1 MKQKLK
7 MPNTFV
13 ILFGLLFIVWILS
26 FIIPSGEFARKG
38 SNDEVVAN
46 SFKYIDHVYL
56 NILDFFM
63 AIPKGMIET
72 ADLIFL
78 VLIMGGAVAVIEKQG
93 TFNAT
98 VSKLI
103 YKSGGNKYI
112 LIVVIGIVFGLI
124 HAFGVSAN
132 AVIAFIP
139 LGIILAKKLKL
150 DAIAGIA
157 IVYLGYYVG
166 AVAPIFDPIALGVAQ
181 TIAKLPIFS
190 GTMMRIYMFIAFMI
204 VTLIYTCMYIRK
216 ISKDPS
222 KSIMG
227 EKKFSDEIIQDNPD
241 RDVPFTWRQQL
252 IILCFFLTIGIF
264 VYGSLQREWGVEE
277 LAALF
282 IIDGIVTAIIAKV
295 KPNDFVATFMDGAR
309 NILFGA
315 LVIGVARGVTVL
327 MEDGKF
333 IDTIVNGVFVPLSH
347 LSPMTGAVA
356 MFIFNL
362 LFNLLIP
369 SGSGQ
374 AAVVMP
380 LMTPLAD
387 ILHVTRQTAVIA
399 FKMGDGITNMITP
412 VSGTL
417 MAVLA
422 IGGVPFGKW
431 FKFAF
436 PLVIYW
442 SIVAIIFVII
452 AVLTNYGPT

>member
-1 MKQKLK
+1 

-13 ILFGLLFIVWILS
+13 ILFGLLLIVWLLS
-26 FIIPSGEFARKG
+26 FLIPSGEFARKG
-38 SNDEVVAN
+38 AKKEVVAN
-46 SFKYIDHVYL
+46 SFEYINQVRL
-56 NILDFFM
+56 NILDLFM
-63 AIPKGMIET
+63 AIPKGMVVT

-93 TFNAT
+93 TFNAA
-98 VSKLI
+98 VSKLVD
-103 YKSGGNKYI
+103 KTGGNKYVLIITISI
-112 LIVVIGIVFGLI
+112 LFGII
-124 HAFGVSAN
+124 HGFGVSAN

-139 LGIILAKKLKL
+139 LGIILAQKLKL
-150 DAIAGIA
+150 DAIAGVA

-190 GTMMRIYMFIAFMI
+190 GVMMRVYIFITIMI
-204 VTLIYTCMYIRK
+204 VTLIYLCRYVNK
-216 ISKDPS
+216 ISKNPDDS
-222 KSIMG
+222 FMG
-227 EKKFSDEIIQDNPD
+227 EEKFSSEIMANDAEKEI
-241 RDVPFTWRQQL
+241 PFNLKHQL
-252 IILCFFLTIGIF
+252 IVLCFFLTIGLF
-264 VYGSLQREWGVEE
+264 VYGSLQRGWGIQQ
-277 LAALF
+277 LSALF
-282 IIDGIVTAIIAKV
+282 LIDGILTAIIGRIKT
-295 KPNDFVATFMDGAR
+295 NEFVSTFMEGAK

-315 LVIGVARGVTVL
+315 LVIGFARGVTVI

-333 IDTIVNGVFVPLSH
+333 IDTIVHAVFVPLSH
-347 LSPMTGAVA
+347 LSPILGAVA
-356 MFIFNL
+356 MFLFNLIFNL
-362 LFNLLIP
+362 ILP

-380 LMTPLAD
+380 LMTPLSD
-387 ILHVTRQTAVIA
+387 VIDVTRQTAVIA

-422 IGGVPFGKW
+422 VGGVPFGKW

-442 SIVAIIFVII
+442 SIIAIIFVVI
-452 AVLTNYGPT
+452 AVMTNYGPF

>member
-1 MKQKLK
+1 

-13 ILFGLLFIVWILS
+13 ILFGLLLIVRLLS
-26 FIIPSGEFARKG
+26 FLIPSGEFARKG
-38 SNDEVVAN
+38 AKKEVVAN
-46 SFKYIDHVYL
+46 SFEYINQVRL
-56 NILDFFM
+56 NILDLFM
-63 AIPKGMIET
+63 AIPKGMVVT

-93 TFNAT
+93 TFNAA
-98 VSKLI
+98 VSKMVD
-103 YKSGGNKYI
+103 KTGGNKYVLIITISI
-112 LIVVIGIVFGLI
+112 LFGII
-124 HAFGVSAN
+124 HGFGVSAN

-139 LGIILAKKLKL
+139 LGIILAQKLKL
-150 DAIAGIA
+150 DAIAGVA

-190 GTMMRIYMFIAFMI
+190 GVMMRVYIFITIMI
-204 VTLIYTCMYIRK
+204 VTLIYLCRYVNK
-216 ISKDPS
+216 ISKNPDDS
-222 KSIMG
+222 FMG
-227 EKKFSDEIIQDNPD
+227 EEKFSSEIMANDAEKEI
-241 RDVPFTWRQQL
+241 PFNLKHQL
-252 IILCFFLTIGIF
+252 IVLCFFLTIGLF
-264 VYGSLQREWGVEE
+264 VYGSLQRGWGIQQ
-277 LAALF
+277 LSALF
-282 IIDGIVTAIIAKV
+282 LIDGILTAIIGRI
-295 KPNDFVATFMDGAR
+295 KPNEFVSTFMEGAK

-315 LVIGVARGVTVL
+315 LVIGFARGVTVI

-333 IDTIVNGVFVPLSH
+333 IDTIVHAVFVPLSH
-347 LSPMTGAVA
+347 LSPILGAVA
-356 MFIFNL
+356 MFLFNLIFNL
-362 LFNLLIP
+362 ILP

-380 LMTPLAD
+380 LMTPLSD
-387 ILHVTRQTAVIA
+387 VIDVTRQTAVIA

-422 IGGVPFGKW
+422 VGGVPFGKW

-442 SIVAIIFVII
+442 SIIAIIFVVI
-452 AVLTNYGPT
+452 AVMTNYGPF

>member
-1 MKQKLK
+1 

-13 ILFGLLFIVWILS
+13 ILFGLLLIVWLLS
-26 FIIPSGEFARKG
+26 FLIPSGEFARKG
-38 SNDEVVAN
+38 AKKEVVAN
-46 SFKYIDHVYL
+46 SFEYINQVRL
-56 NILDFFM
+56 NILDLFM
-63 AIPKGMIET
+63 AIPKGMVVT

-93 TFNAT
+93 TFNAA
-98 VSKLI
+98 VSKMVD
-103 YKSGGNKYI
+103 KTGGNKYVLIITISI
-112 LIVVIGIVFGLI
+112 LFGII
-124 HAFGVSAN
+124 HGFGVSAN

-139 LGIILAKKLKL
+139 LGIILAQKLKL
-150 DAIAGIA
+150 DAIAGVA

-190 GTMMRIYMFIAFMI
+190 GVMMRVYIFITIMI
-204 VTLIYTCMYIRK
+204 VTLIYLCRYVNK
-216 ISKDPS
+216 ISKNPDDS
-222 KSIMG
+222 FMG
-227 EKKFSDEIIQDNPD
+227 EEKFSSEIMANDAEKEI
-241 RDVPFTWRQQL
+241 PFNLKHQL
-252 IILCFFLTIGIF
+252 IVLCFFLTIGLF
-264 VYGSLQREWGVEE
+264 VYGSLQRGWGIQQ
-277 LAALF
+277 LSALF
-282 IIDGIVTAIIAKV
+282 LIDGILTAIIGRI
-295 KPNDFVATFMDGAR
+295 KPNEFVSTFMEGAK

-315 LVIGVARGVTVL
+315 LVIGFARGVTVI

-333 IDTIVNGVFVPLSH
+333 IDTIVHAVFVPLSH
-347 LSPMTGAVA
+347 LSPILGAVA
-356 MFIFNL
+356 MFLFNLIFNL
-362 LFNLLIP
+362 ILP

-380 LMTPLAD
+380 LMTPLSD
-387 ILHVTRQTAVIA
+387 VIDVTRQTAVIA

-422 IGGVPFGKW
+422 VGGVPFGKW

-442 SIVAIIFVII
+442 SIIAIIFVVI
-452 AVLTNYGPT
+452 AVMTNYGPF

>member
-1 MKQKLK
+1 

-13 ILFGLLFIVWILS
+13 ILFGLLLIVWLLS
-26 FIIPSGEFARKG
+26 FLIPSGEFARKG
-38 SNDEVVAN
+38 AKKEVVAN
-46 SFKYIDHVYL
+46 SFEYINQVRL
-56 NILDFFM
+56 NILDLFM
-63 AIPKGMIET
+63 AIPKGMVVT

-93 TFNAT
+93 TFNAA
-98 VSKLI
+98 VSKLVD
-103 YKSGGNKYI
+103 KTGGNKYVLIITISI
-112 LIVVIGIVFGLI
+112 LFGII
-124 HAFGVSAN
+124 HGFGVSAN

-139 LGIILAKKLKL
+139 LGIILAQKLKL
-150 DAIAGIA
+150 DAIAGVA

-190 GTMMRIYMFIAFMI
+190 GVMMRVYIFITIMI
-204 VTLIYTCMYIRK
+204 LTLIYLCRYVNK
-216 ISKDPS
+216 ISKNPDDS
-222 KSIMG
+222 FMG
-227 EKKFSDEIIQDNPD
+227 EEKFSSEIMANDAEKEI
-241 RDVPFTWRQQL
+241 PFNLKHQL
-252 IILCFFLTIGIF
+252 IVLCFFLTIGLF
-264 VYGSLQREWGVEE
+264 VYGSLQRGWGIQQ
-277 LAALF
+277 LSALF
-282 IIDGIVTAIIAKV
+282 LIDGILTAIIGRI
-295 KPNDFVATFMDGAR
+295 KPNEFVSTFMEGAK

-315 LVIGVARGVTVL
+315 LVIGFARGVTVI

-333 IDTIVNGVFVPLSH
+333 IDTIVHAVFVPLSH
-347 LSPMTGAVA
+347 LSPILGAVA
-356 MFIFNL
+356 MFLFNLIFNL
-362 LFNLLIP
+362 ILP

-380 LMTPLAD
+380 LMTPLSD
-387 ILHVTRQTAVIA
+387 VIDVTRQTAVIA

-422 IGGVPFGKW
+422 VGGVPFGKW

-442 SIVAIIFVII
+442 SIIAIIFVVI
-452 AVLTNYGPT
+452 AVMTNYGPF

>member
-1 MKQKLK
+1 

-13 ILFGLLFIVWILS
+13 ILFGLLLIVWLLS
-26 FIIPSGEFARKG
+26 FLIPSGEFARKG
-38 SNDEVVAN
+38 AKKEVVAN
-46 SFKYIDHVYL
+46 SFEYINQVRL
-56 NILDFFM
+56 NILDLFM
-63 AIPKGMIET
+63 AIPKGMVVT

-93 TFNAT
+93 TFNAA
-98 VSKLI
+98 VSKMVD
-103 YKSGGNKYI
+103 KTGGNKYVLIITISI
-112 LIVVIGIVFGLI
+112 LFGII
-124 HAFGVSAN
+124 HGFGVSAN

-139 LGIILAKKLKL
+139 LGIILAQKLKL
-150 DAIAGIA
+150 DAIAGVA

-190 GTMMRIYMFIAFMI
+190 GVMMRVYIFITIMI
-204 VTLIYTCMYIRK
+204 VTLIYLCRYVNK
-216 ISKDPS
+216 ISKNTDDS
-222 KSIMG
+222 FMG
-227 EKKFSDEIIQDNPD
+227 EEKFSSEIMANDAEKEI
-241 RDVPFTWRQQL
+241 PFNLKHQL
-252 IILCFFLTIGIF
+252 IVLCFFLTIGLF
-264 VYGSLQREWGVEE
+264 VYGSLQRGWGIQQ
-277 LAALF
+277 LSALF
-282 IIDGIVTAIIAKV
+282 LIDGILTAIIGRI
-295 KPNDFVATFMDGAR
+295 KPNEFVSTFMEGAK

-315 LVIGVARGVTVL
+315 LVIGFARGVTVI

-333 IDTIVNGVFVPLSH
+333 IDTIVHAVFVPLSH
-347 LSPMTGAVA
+347 LSPILGAVA
-356 MFIFNL
+356 MFLFNLIFNL
-362 LFNLLIP
+362 ILP

-380 LMTPLAD
+380 LMTPLSD
-387 ILHVTRQTAVIA
+387 VIDVTRQTAVIA

-422 IGGVPFGKW
+422 VGGVPFGKW

-442 SIVAIIFVII
+442 SIIAIIFVVI
-452 AVLTNYGPT
+452 AVMTNYGPF

>member
-1 MKQKLK
+1 

-13 ILFGLLFIVWILS
+13 ILFGLLLIVWLLS
-26 FIIPSGEFARKG
+26 FLIPSGEFARKG
-38 SNDEVVAN
+38 AKKEVVAN
-46 SFKYIDHVYL
+46 SFEYINQVRL
-56 NILDFFM
+56 NILDLFM
-63 AIPKGMIET
+63 AIPKGMVVT

-93 TFNAT
+93 TFNAA
-98 VSKLI
+98 VSKLVD
-103 YKSGGNKYI
+103 KTGGNKYVLIITISI
-112 LIVVIGIVFGLI
+112 LFGII
-124 HAFGVSAN
+124 HGFGVSAN

-139 LGIILAKKLKL
+139 LGIILAQKLKL
-150 DAIAGIA
+150 DAIAGVA

-190 GTMMRIYMFIAFMI
+190 GVMMRVYIFITIMI
-204 VTLIYTCMYIRK
+204 VTLIYLCRYVNK
-216 ISKDPS
+216 ISKNPDDS
-222 KSIMG
+222 FMG
-227 EKKFSDEIIQDNPD
+227 EEKFSSEIMANDAEKEI
-241 RDVPFTWRQQL
+241 PFNLKHQL
-252 IILCFFLTIGIF
+252 IVLCFFLTIGLF
-264 VYGSLQREWGVEE
+264 VYGSLQRGWGIQQ
-277 LAALF
+277 LSALF
-282 IIDGIVTAIIAKV
+282 LIDGILTAIIGRI
-295 KPNDFVATFMDGAR
+295 KPNEFVSTFMEGAK

-315 LVIGVARGVTVL
+315 LVIGFARGVTVI

-333 IDTIVNGVFVPLSH
+333 IDTIVHAVFVPLSH
-347 LSPMTGAVA
+347 LSPILGAVA
-356 MFIFNL
+356 MFLFNLIFNL
-362 LFNLLIP
+362 ILP

-380 LMTPLAD
+380 LMTPLSD
-387 ILHVTRQTAVIA
+387 VIDVTRQTAVIA

-422 IGGVPFGKW
+422 VGGVPFGKW

-442 SIVAIIFVII
+442 SIIAIIFVVI
-452 AVLTNYGPT
+452 AVMTNYGPF

>member
-1 MKQKLK
+1 

-13 ILFGLLFIVWILS
+13 ILFGLLLIVWLLS
-26 FIIPSGEFARKG
+26 FLIPSGEFARKG
-38 SNDEVVAN
+38 AKKEVVAN
-46 SFKYIDHVYL
+46 SFEYINQVRL
-56 NILDFFM
+56 NILDLFM
-63 AIPKGMIET
+63 TIPKGMVVT

-93 TFNAT
+93 TFNAA
-98 VSKLI
+98 VSKLVD
-103 YKSGGNKYI
+103 KTGGNKYVLIITISI
-112 LIVVIGIVFGLI
+112 LFGII
-124 HAFGVSAN
+124 HGFGVSAN

-139 LGIILAKKLKL
+139 LGIILAQKLKL
-150 DAIAGIA
+150 DAIAGVA

-190 GTMMRIYMFIAFMI
+190 GVMMRVYIFITIMI
-204 VTLIYTCMYIRK
+204 VTLIYLCRYVNK
-216 ISKDPS
+216 ISKNPDDS
-222 KSIMG
+222 FMG
-227 EKKFSDEIIQDNPD
+227 EEKFSSEIMANDAEKEI
-241 RDVPFTWRQQL
+241 PFNLKHQL
-252 IILCFFLTIGIF
+252 IVLCFFLTIGLF
-264 VYGSLQREWGVEE
+264 VYGSLQRGWGIQQ
-277 LAALF
+277 LSALF
-282 IIDGIVTAIIAKV
+282 LIDGILTAIIGRI
-295 KPNDFVATFMDGAR
+295 KPNEFVSTFMEGAK

-315 LVIGVARGVTVL
+315 LVIGFARGVTVI

-333 IDTIVNGVFVPLSH
+333 IDTIVHAVFVPLSH
-347 LSPMTGAVA
+347 LSPILGAVA
-356 MFIFNL
+356 MFLFNLIFNL
-362 LFNLLIP
+362 ILP

-380 LMTPLAD
+380 LMTPLSD
-387 ILHVTRQTAVIA
+387 VIDVTRQTAVIA

-422 IGGVPFGKW
+422 VGGVPFGKW

-442 SIVAIIFVII
+442 SIIAIIFVVI
-452 AVLTNYGPT
+452 AVMTNYGPF